1 MPVVVTWETAFT
13 ACSSRAFADQ
23 LSKASPYE
31 STDAVLAAARRI
43 WWQRVGVTGWLEA
56 FAAHPQIGDSKP
68 HQQQQQ
74 QQPANTAF
82 EQLSH
87 AEQAAARATTSEFV
101 AEELAALNKQYYQ
114 KHGHIFIICASGKSS
129 EFMLEALRSRLAN
142 SPYEELGNAAR
153 EQMKITELRLVQL
166 LSAQPSAAAAAGGG
180 SSAAERAGVRTSQLV
195 GHFAPSTTSSSSPS
209 PPAPHPPLRSPITTH
224 VLDTALGVPAA
235 NLALSLHR
243 LMEGSNNIWD
253 CLAAGVTNSDGRVG
267 NLLPPA
273 ATVAPGRYQMRFQTG
288 PYLLA
293 CK

>member
-23 LSKASPYE
+23 LAKSSPYDCTE
-31 STDAVLAAARRI
+31 AVLTAARRI
-43 WWQRVGVTGWLEA
+43 WWQAVGVTGWLEA

-68 HQQQQQ
+68 HQQPQQQQ

-101 AEELAALNKQYYQ
+101 AEELALLNKQYYQ
-114 KHGHIFIICASGKSS
+114 KFGHIYIICAAGKSS
-129 EFMLEALRSRLAN
+129 EFMLEALQSRLAN

-166 LSAQPSAAAAAGGG
+166 LSAQPSAAAAAAGQ
-180 SSAAERAGVRTSQLV
+180 SPAERAGVRTSQLV
-195 GHFAPSTTSSSSPS
+195 AHLAPSTSSSNS
-209 PPAPHPPLRSPITTH
+209 PPPHPPMRSPITTH

-235 NLALSLHR
+235 GLALSLHR
-243 LMEGSNNIWD
+243 HMEGSSGVWD
-253 CLAAGVTNSDGRVG
+253 CLAAGMTNADGRVG

-273 ATVAPGRYQMRFQTG
+273 NTVAPGRYQMRFQTG

-293 CK
+293 CR